1 MNKVINVFSGV
12 ILAIYCALV
21 MTLAFD
27 LSLSSIVN
35 LKALPFKFEIC
46 TGFALVIFLL
56 GWLRI
61 KRKWQGANDMRK
73 FKNFVFARPVSR
85 SALNLSLVYAFAEIV
100 FMGFLLYFL
109 SLISNLA
116 YDYVIVMMG
125 VIGLLLAESLF
136 FAFRIIKGGDSFR
149 VGINKSA
156 VAYFNR
162 EMHIFYFTGL
172 KRVELHQDMI
182 NFQYKED
189 LNLLLPIEV
198 IRKEDRVAFREV
210 LIEVL
215 NERSAS
221 KKGRLIYIDDAFRT
235 LE

>member
-12 ILAIYCALV
+12 VLAIYCALV
-21 MTLAFD
+21 MTLAYD
-27 LSLSSIVN
+27 LSISSMIN
-35 LKALPFKFEIC
+35 LKGLPYKFEIC
-46 TGFALVIFLL
+46 TGFALLVFLL
-56 GWLRI
+56 GALRI
-61 KRKWQGANDMRK
+61 KRKWQGASDMRQ

-85 SALNLSLVYAFAEIV
+85 SSLNLSLVYSGAEII
-100 FMGFLLYFL
+100 FMGFLLFFL
-109 SLISNLA
+109 YLISMLT
-116 YDYVIVMMG
+116 YDFVIVMVG
-125 VIGLLLAESLF
+125 VILILLSEALY

-149 VGINKSA
+149 IGINKSA

-172 KRVELHQDMI
+172 KRIELHQDMI

-198 IRKEDRVAFREV
+198 IRKEDRIAFRDA

-215 NERSAS
+215 NERSAT
-221 KKGRLIYIDDAFRT
+221 KTGRLIYIDDAFRT

>member
-27 LSLSSIVN
+27 LSLSSMVN

-46 TGFALVIFLL
+46 TGFAILIFLL
-56 GWLRI
+56 GLLRI
-61 KRKWQGANDMRK
+61 KRKWQGANDMRN
-73 FKNFVFARPVSR
+73 FKNFVFATPVSR
-85 SALNLSLVYAFAEIV
+85 SSLNLSLVYAGAEIV

-109 SLISNLA
+109 YLISTLTFE
-116 YDYVIVMMG
+116 YVMVM
-125 VIGLLLAESLF
+125 IGAILILLFESLF
-136 FAFRIIKGGDSFR
+136 FSFLILKGGNSFRI
-149 VGINKSA
+149 GINKSA

-198 IRKEDRVAFREV
+198 IRKEDRVAFREA
-210 LIEVL
+210 LINVL
-215 NERSAS
+215 NERSTR
-221 KKGRLIYIDDAFRT
+221 KKGRLIYIDDAFRK